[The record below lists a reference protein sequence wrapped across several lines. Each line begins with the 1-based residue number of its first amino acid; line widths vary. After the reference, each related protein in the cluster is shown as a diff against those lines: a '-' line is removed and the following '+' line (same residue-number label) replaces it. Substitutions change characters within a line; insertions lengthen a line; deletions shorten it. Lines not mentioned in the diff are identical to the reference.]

1 MKKNIARND
10 RMTMGNG
17 GVDPRSA
24 HRFEWIGLG
33 AFVGL
38 LSALAIQPV
47 QAQPAIE
54 APTPAPSAVAS
65 QTAAAP
71 ERRID
76 HPADI
81 AALTRFL
88 TDFSPRKAELER
100 RIAELVGLPEV
111 RLNEMGVTT
120 IHRPQ
125 SVRGWSFYVYYPIY
139 KTNNSVAIFSISL
152 PAISCISESSWL
164 KIIDDVLSV
173 AANIEVNGNLRKSR
187 PWAESSAE
195 PGWPAGLI
203 SRYRTLDN
211 GIAVSYRYS
220 IYDPHRCVGGI
231 NLNFIVSAKSMNE

>member
-1 MKKNIARND
+1 
-10 RMTMGNG
+10 MTLGSG
-17 GVDPRSA
+17 GIDSRSA
-24 HRFEWIGLG
+24 HKFERIGLR

-38 LSALAIQPV
+38 LTALALQPV
-47 QAQPAIE
+47 QAQPAAVE
-54 APTPAPSAVAS
+54 APTPASSAVAS
-65 QTAAAP
+65 QTNAP
-71 ERRID
+71 MERRID
-76 HPADI
+76 DPADI

-88 TDFSPRKAELER
+88 TDFSPRKADLER

-111 RLNEMGVTT
+111 RLNEMGITI

-139 KTNNSVAIFSISL
+139 KTNNSAASFSISV

-173 AANIEVNGNLRKSR
+173 AANIEKNGNSRKSR

-211 GIAVSYRYS
+211 GIAVSYRYG
-220 IYDPHRCVGGI
+220 IYDPNRCVGGI
-231 NLNFIVSAKSMNE
+231 NLNFIEY